1 MIPEMMDGISRAIYS
16 EFGEGYEVYAK
27 QDVSQGLETP
37 CFFIRAAHHGLDKR
51 IAGRYLL
58 TALYMIRYFPKVDYD
73 HYEIQGA
80 AERLWACVELVDIGN
95 GNYIRGGGMS
105 HRTVDGVL
113 QFSIAYKCFLTKEQA
128 EEVMLE
134 AEIKTDITGG

>member
-1 MIPEMMDGISRAIYS
+1 MIPEIMDGISRAIDG
-16 EFGEGYEVYAK
+16 EFGEGYEVYAR

-37 CFFIRAAHHGLDKR
+37 CFYIKAVHHSLDRR

-58 TALYMIRYFPKVDYD
+58 KALYIIRYFPKVDYD
-73 HYEIQGA
+73 HYEIQAA
-80 AERLWACVELVDIGN
+80 AERLWECVELVGIGN
-95 GNYIRGGGMS
+95 DRYIRGGDMS

-113 QFSIAYKCFLTKEQA
+113 QFSVTYKCFLTKEQA

-134 AEIKTDITGG
+134 ADIKTDITGG